1 MQVARQCM
9 LLSGIYLFEPCFPFE
24 QPQKTVCCRDARQPE
39 AGEVMLLARVEA
51 ALRRRRFALAA
62 SLHQDLAMDAL
73 AEVWH
78 SCQVSGMECC
88 NGIAG

>member
-39 AGEVMLLARVEA
+39 AGEAKLLH
-51 ALRRRRFALAA
+51 A
-62 SLHQDLAMDAL
+62 SKRTLQN
-73 AEVWH
+73 
-78 SCQVSGMECC
+78 SK
-88 NGIAG
+88 